1 MSDDLEGMACAPW
14 LAAISADVD
23 GEDPGVDP
31 RLLAAHLDSCA
42 ACRRYRDELA
52 GLRRSAGMAP
62 AQPMPDLSGRVSKL
76 NAVADRAGRSWVVRA
91 LLALVAVEIIVV
103 SLPALLGEGHE
114 HGSIHEARHLGAFSV
129 AYAVA
134 LLLVV
139 VRPARARAILPVT
152 IVLAA
157 ALLITA
163 AIDVSEGHVPLVNE
177 AAHIPEL
184 VSVALVWV
192 LSRPARDRGGPA
204 ASRRGGEGPSLRV
217 LDDPDGLGGREAG

>member
-1 MSDDLEGMACAPW
+1 
-14 LAAISADVD
+14 
-23 GEDPGVDP
+23 
-31 RLLAAHLDSCA
+31 
-42 ACRRYRDELA
+42 
-52 GLRRSAGMAP
+52 
-62 AQPMPDLSGRVSKL
+62 MPDLSGRVSKL
-76 NAVADRAGRSWVVRA
+76 NAVADRAGRSWVLRA

-103 SLPALLGEGHE
+103 SVPALLGEGHD

-152 IVLAA
+152 IVLAC

-163 AIDVSEGHVPLVNE
+163 AIDVGEGHVPLVGE

-192 LSRPARDRGGPA
+192 LSRPGRDRGGPA
-204 ASRRGGEGPSLRV
+204 ASGRSAPGPALRA
-217 LDDPDGLGGREAG
+217 LDDPDAAGGRQAG